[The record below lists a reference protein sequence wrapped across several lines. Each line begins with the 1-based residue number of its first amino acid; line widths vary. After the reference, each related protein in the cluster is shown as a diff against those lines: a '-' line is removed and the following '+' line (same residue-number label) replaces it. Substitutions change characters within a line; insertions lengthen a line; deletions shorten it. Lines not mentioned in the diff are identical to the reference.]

1 MKSDV
6 EEQNAIRK
14 YLLGLLPPA
23 EQPPLEERLFT
34 DDAFYEEF
42 LIVEGELID
51 QYLTGHVSESER
63 EGFENHFLTTPERQQ
78 KVRFA
83 RALRRYV
90 AARGAVQTE
99 AAAASPGDAG
109 EVDRPSSRKLGLLA
123 LLRPRNPALSFSL
136 AAAAL
141 LLVFGAAWVVMRGLR
156 PRQEPRQVLTV
167 LLTPGGLTRER
178 GDVRQVSVPAGTDAL
193 RLQLRLAADE
203 FQSYRATLLNAEGA
217 TVLTDE
223 GLRSEPADG
232 GRVLVVSVP
241 ARDVPPGD
249 YQLRL
254 SGVYG
259 DGNSESADSYRFKVV
274 GR

>member
-1 MKSDV
+1 M
-6 EEQNAIRK
+6 
-14 YLLGLLPPA
+14 
-23 EQPPLEERLFT
+23 
-34 DDAFYEEF
+34 
-42 LIVEGELID
+42 
-51 QYLTGHVSESER
+51 
-63 EGFENHFLTTPERQQ
+63 
-78 KVRFA
+78 
-83 RALRRYV
+83 
-90 AARGAVQTE
+90 QTE

-141 LLVFGAAWVVMRGLR
+141 LLVFGASWVVMRGLR

-254 SGVYG
+254 SGVYS

>member
-178 GDVRQVSVPAGTDAL
+178 GDVRQV
-193 RLQLRLAADE
+193 